1 MATPRKR
8 KPEAEAQ
15 AQAQAKRVTTA
26 IVLRPHTLAVYQRVA
41 GLRGAQGRT
50 EQSEAG
56 FERPY
61 SVSALIREK
70 LEAALPTLE
79 AELRKAGIKVPV
91 DGAS

>member
-8 KPEAEAQ
+8 KPDPEAETH
-15 AQAQAKRVTTA
+15 AKRVTTA

-56 FERPY
+56 YERPY

-70 LEAALPTLE
+70 LEAALPALE
-79 AELRKAGIKVPV
+79 TELKKAGIKLPV
-91 DGAS
+91 DD